1 MRSVHRVNH
10 HRQTVKVTP
19 SRSHTEGHFRRPALD
34 KFSSTNNVLHSR
46 FPTSTTTPPGG
57 QSSNWVVVF
66 FLVPFRGGGI
76 ARIAGIGGFGRCL
89 QDAVSVMV
97 ELSWRHVRENQ
108 LPPSGRVAM
117 VTWERSWSMSID
129 VPGCLSMAQLALKQ
143 KHRTMR
149 EGRNENGRRWTTLK

>member
-1 MRSVHRVNH
+1 M
-10 HRQTVKVTP
+10 KVTP

-34 KFSSTNNVLHSR
+34 KFSSANDVLHSR

-57 QSSNWVVVF
+57 QSSNWVVVI

-76 ARIAGIGGFGRCL
+76 AGIGGFRRRL

-97 ELSWRHVRENQ
+97 QLPWRHVRENQ

-117 VTWERSWSMSID
+117 VTWERCRSVSID
-129 VPGCLSMAQLALKQ
+129 TPDRLSMAQLTLKL
-143 KHRTMR
+143 KHRTWER
-149 EGRNENGRRWTTLK
+149 EGMRMEGGGKP